1 MIEYYKHIKRLQ
13 HRSVSLKH
21 LKFRDRDIELLE
33 LSQVGKKKKRT
44 CWISALSSST
54 SFMNNWYRT
63 NRWAALHRLWVKLSF
78 AYSMVFEMIKVWVL
92 DEDIASNFR
101 DFFSFL
107 LLFIYFENERPV
119 FKLNLF
125 LHIEVISSYWS
136 YFFTFASSPSPSQFH
151 CFYNLRA
158 RDGIFEG
165 RRWNFLTHLSGGQT

>member
-1 MIEYYKHIKRLQ
+1 MIEYYEHIKRLQ

-63 NRWAALHRLWVKLSF
+63 HRWAALHRLWVKLSF

-101 DFFSFL
+101 DFSFSFL
-107 LLFIYFENERPV
+107 FFIY
-119 FKLNLF
+119 LF
-125 LHIEVISSYWS
+125 WEWKTSLQIELISSYWS
-136 YFFTFASSPSPSQFH
+136 YFFI
-151 CFYNLRA
+151 LKL
-158 RDGIFEG
+158 
-165 RRWNFLTHLSGGQT
+165 FLHIRKLSFSLSISLFL